1 LRETFSRD
9 RRIKL
14 RAFAFVCNILCN
26 SVARRLFL
34 IALLLGLNNSASA
47 QSVAIDETC
56 TTVRQV
62 FVGLNNI
69 GRKGNTKIVPFSDG
83 YMRSLTAYFER
94 GCPRGENFPMPKP
107 GTDMQLAVT
116 AGDAIVSGKIK
127 FDLGKPLLR

>member
-1 LRETFSRD
+1 MPALPTLVRF
-9 RRIKL
+9 L
-14 RAFAFVCNILCN
+14 GGG
-26 SVARRLFL
+26 SVARSIIQSACFL
-34 IALLLGLNNSASA
+34 LALAAPVSAHA
-47 QSVAIDETC
+47 QTAKPDETC

-69 GRKGNTKIVPFSDG
+69 AKKGNTKIVPFSDG
-83 YMRSLTAYFER
+83 YMKSLTGYFER
-94 GCPRGENFPMPKP
+94 ACPRDENFPMPKP

>member
-1 LRETFSRD
+1 M
-9 RRIKL
+9 
-14 RAFAFVCNILCN
+14 
-26 SVARRLFL
+26 
-34 IALLLGLNNSASA
+34 ALSAHA
-47 QSVAIDETC
+47 QAVKPDETC

-69 GRKGNTKIVPFSDG
+69 AKKGNTKIVPFSDG
-83 YMRSLTAYFER
+83 YMKVLTGYFER
-94 GCPRGENFPMPKP
+94 ACPRDENFPMPKP

>member
-1 LRETFSRD
+1 MLQAACIAVVLGEP
-9 RRIKL
+9 
-14 RAFAFVCNILCN
+14 
-26 SVARRLFL
+26 VA
-34 IALLLGLNNSASA
+34 A
-47 QSVAIDETC
+47 QAQAAKPDETC

-69 GRKGNTKIVPFSDG
+69 AKKGNTKIVPFSDE
-83 YMRSLTAYFER
+83 YMKALTAYFER
-94 GCPRGENFPMPKP
+94 ACPRNENFPMPKP

>member
-1 LRETFSRD
+1 
-9 RRIKL
+9 
-14 RAFAFVCNILCN
+14 
-26 SVARRLFL
+26 
-34 IALLLGLNNSASA
+34 LLLGLNHSASA

-69 GRKGNTKIVPFSDG
+69 SRNGKTKIVPFSDG
-83 YMRSLTAYFER
+83 YMKILTEYFER
-94 GCPRGENFPMPKP
+94 GCPRGEKFPMPKP

>member
-1 LRETFSRD
+1 
-9 RRIKL
+9 
-14 RAFAFVCNILCN
+14 VP
-26 SVARRLFL
+26 VPVH
-34 IALLLGLNNSASA
+34 A
-47 QSVAIDETC
+47 QSAALDETC

-69 GRKGNTKIVPFSDG
+69 AKKGNTKIVPFSDG
-83 YMRSLTAYFER
+83 YMTALTGYFER
-94 GCPRGENFPMPKP
+94 ACPRDENFPMPKP

>member
-1 LRETFSRD
+1 MVQ
-9 RRIKL
+9 
-14 RAFAFVCNILCN
+14 AAC
-26 SVARRLFL
+26 
-34 IALLLGLNNSASA
+34 IAVTLGEPVGALA
-47 QSVAIDETC
+47 QGAKPDEAC

-69 GRKGNTKIVPFSDG
+69 AKKRNTKIVPFSVE
-83 YMRSLTAYFER
+83 YMKAITGYFER
-94 GCPRGENFPMPKP
+94 ACPRDENFPMPKP